1 LNRPFFCRAG
11 QPRKGDVNS
20 KTTQT
25 QRLVNWLEHL
35 GYVVEIKPL
44 TA

>member
-1 LNRPFFCRAG
+1 LSSRPTP
-11 QPRKGDVNS
+11 QGDVNS

-25 QRLVNWLEHL
+25 QRLVNRLEHL

-44 TA
+44 AA